1 MRGLTWLRKRRD
13 GAVGFS
19 WERFNACFSSK
30 SSRYY
35 DTCKRRG
42 VWRKKAIYWSLI
54 EFEIKITCWAIVSLT
69 GACFG
74 NSKVKEK
81 VKHQGGKEKNHPSH
95 LQQPDLAYLISLNL
109 LPPIYPH
116 QFTTGLWP
124 AKIFVT
130 IFVDSESE
138 CVNVCTTCLD
148 VVDYLLLGHLFLGR
162 GLQVKFTLLQWFK
175 SQPRYFR
182 LE

>member
-1 MRGLTWLRKRRD
+1 M
-13 GAVGFS
+13 
-19 WERFNACFSSK
+19 
-30 SSRYY
+30 
-35 DTCKRRG
+35 
-42 VWRKKAIYWSLI
+42 I

-148 VVDYLLLGHLFLGR
+148 AVDYLLLGHLFLGP
-162 GLQVKFTLLQWFK
+162 GLQVKFTLLQ
-175 SQPRYFR
+175 
-182 LE
+182 